1 MPYFTWRVSR
11 RSRFSQSP
19 YNCKLTMQ
27 KPWGHLS
34 APHAISGKILWFT
47 SFHPWPCRKECRF
60 GFPRGQGF
68 EIEAEV
74 ARKCDPVDRRNPATQ
89 LMFGEYAIFPQ
100 GFMCTKTDGAGFL
113 PSTVWPPTRVNVL
126 HIIHHWPYYIH
137 LTLPNFQ
144 VWSKTYPSF
153 WLCFTLP
160 ICLSTSSCM
169 SMPVY
174 AHGEPSPL
182 RVPVM

>member
-34 APHAISGKILWFT
+34 APHLISGKILWFT

-74 ARKCDPVDRRNPATQ
+74 ARKCDPVDGRNPATQ

-100 GFMCTKTDGAGFL
+100 DFMCTKTDGAGFL

-137 LTLPNFQ
+137 FQIPRSSECEAKLILRFGFPLPYQSVLAHQ
-144 VWSKTYPSF
+144 VVCLCPSMTMVNHHLLGF
-153 WLCFTLP
+153 P
-160 ICLSTSSCM
+160 
-169 SMPVY
+169 
-174 AHGEPSPL
+174 
-182 RVPVM
+182 